1 MTAKTALESSED
13 ENRQRSLLSPL
24 FLSLSLIPNDILRYS
39 ALGIASLALIYVLHL
54 RRPSV
59 QLSQLNDKINK
70 TEETTFTWKK
80 YRLISRDIADCA
92 KGVKKI
98 RTTVQLIAEAERQ
111 RKFTDDINV
120 TETFLISVQCY
131 MHQIIILMSLI
142 FPNNPTLQS
151 PGEKSQSCLVGDD
164 SSFKTPH

>member
-1 MTAKTALESSED
+1 MWGIYIELPNMRDNVS
-13 ENRQRSLLSPL
+13 QLLSPL

-70 TEETTFTWKK
+70 KEETTFTWKK

-98 RTTVQLIAEAERQ
+98 RTTVQVRACIIGTHCTRIKKSPSIAHCRS
-111 RKFTDDINV
+111 RTS
-120 TETFLISVQCY
+120 T
-131 MHQIIILMSLI
+131 
-142 FPNNPTLQS
+142 
-151 PGEKSQSCLVGDD
+151 
-164 SSFKTPH
+164 